1 MIFAVCAYFAFALVG
16 EQELNHKDG
25 ELPADQFVLIFYQN
39 PGKFQ
44 HTVFP
49 IFLFLKFIF
58 FNGWM
63 GVALALD
70 DPWEGVDKEDF
81 KVVERKTLFEF
92 IQNIFSQIKEL
103 VQRHL
108 WSIGRSLRQEEKDL
122 LWSVIKA
129 KKDEA
134 S

>member
-1 MIFAVCAYFAFALVG
+1 MIFAVYAYFAFALIG

-81 KVVERKTLFEF
+81 KVVLKENFLNLSK
-92 IQNIFSQIKEL
+92 IFSP
-103 VQRHL
+103 RSRS
-108 WSIGRSLRQEEKDL
+108 WCSGTFGRSAEVSARKRRIFYGR
-122 LWSVIKA
+122 S
-129 KKDEA
+129 
-134 S
+134 

>member
-1 MIFAVCAYFAFALVG
+1 
-16 EQELNHKDG
+16 
-25 ELPADQFVLIFYQN
+25 
-39 PGKFQ
+39 
-44 HTVFP
+44 
-49 IFLFLKFIF
+49 
-58 FNGWM
+58 M

>member
-1 MIFAVCAYFAFALVG
+1 MFFIF
-16 EQELNHKDG
+16 N
-25 ELPADQFVLIFYQN
+25 PN

-81 KVVERKTLFEF
+81 KVVLKENGFLNLSK
-92 IQNIFSQIKEL
+92 IFSPRSRSWCS
-103 VQRHL
+103 VTF
-108 WSIGRSLRQEEKDL
+108 GRSAEVSARKRRIFYGR
-122 LWSVIKA
+122 S
-129 KKDEA
+129 
-134 S
+134 

>member
-1 MIFAVCAYFAFALVG
+1 
-16 EQELNHKDG
+16 
-25 ELPADQFVLIFYQN
+25 
-39 PGKFQ
+39 
-44 HTVFP
+44 
-49 IFLFLKFIF
+49 
-58 FNGWM
+58 M

-81 KVVERKTLFEF
+81 KVVEGKLFEF

>member
-25 ELPADQFVLIFYQN
+25 ELPADQFFLIFDQN

-81 KVVERKTLFEF
+81 KVVEGKLFEF

>member
-25 ELPADQFVLIFYQN
+25 KLPADQFFFIFNPN

-81 KVVERKTLFEF
+81 KVVLKENFLNLSK
-92 IQNIFSQIKEL
+92 IFSPRSRSWCS
-103 VQRHL
+103 VTF
-108 WSIGRSLRQEEKDL
+108 GRSAEVSARKRRIFCGR
-122 LWSVIKA
+122 S
-129 KKDEA
+129 
-134 S
+134 